1 MNRLQK
7 ARLKAQQVLQENNI
21 NGPYVDV
28 FDLAQKYASVIEQ
41 ELSDEVSGVFIPKG
55 DRKYI
60 VVNRNHPPVRKR
72 FTVAHELG
80 HALLHEYSTAHAD
93 KKFRFRDARSSEGSA
108 LEEIEANQFA
118 AELLM
123 PRKWIVKDIEQ
134 CPFELEQ
141 SDEHDDNFDTW
152 VAELARNYD
161 VSKQAMRIRLVSV
174 MFT

>member
-1 MNRLQK
+1 MNRLFR
-7 ARLKAQQVLQENNI
+7 ARRKAQQVLNENNVQ
-21 NGPYVDV
+21 GQCVDV
-28 FDLAQKYASVIEQ
+28 YSLASRYADVIEQ

-55 DRKYI
+55 DRKFI
-60 VVNRNHPPVRKR
+60 VVNKNHALVRRR

-93 KKFRFRDARSSEGSA
+93 KKFRFRDARSSEGTA

-123 PRKWIVKDIEQ
+123 PREWIVKDIEQ
-134 CPFELEQ
+134 CHFELELN
-141 SDEHDDNFDTW
+141 DENDVQFDLW
-152 VAELARNYD
+152 VGELAQKYE
-161 VSKQAMRIRLVSV
+161 VSKQAMRIRLASV